1 MSCSEW
7 KTVRLAD
14 LIEIKH
20 GYAFKGKY
28 FSEDETNL
36 ILLTPGNFKI
46 GGGFQ
51 SKKYKYY
58 NNEGEIPEQ
67 YILKK

>member
-58 NNEGEIPEQ
+58 NNEGE
-67 YILKK
+67 LKKFKL